1 MCAGLSPAWL
11 AGTWVSVSSPTA
23 EGYTVLS
30 VWKRWLAAGFDR
42 LVSSMLQLGH
52 WARRPACFWELL
64 ADLMALPPG
73 QGGSCMLVSAEP
85 SASVPLLALLQC
97 VLLVRLWCCG
107 SNSPF
112 A

>member
-42 LVSSMLQLGH
+42 LLSSVLQLGH
-52 WARRPACFWELL
+52 
-64 ADLMALPPG
+64 
-73 QGGSCMLVSAEP
+73 
-85 SASVPLLALLQC
+85 
-97 VLLVRLWCCG
+97 
-107 SNSPF
+107 
-112 A
+112 